1 MSFAFS
7 YIDEEMLF
15 LSPSEKNLNDSSVGK
30 GKFRSLLYCPSV
42 ISGLK
47 IEYSAL
53 EFVRT
58 KVFDARY
65 FISKKPFERL
75 RLKKPSF
82 CDQFTKACF

>member
-30 GKFRSLLYCPSV
+30 GKFRSLLYCPSA

-82 CDQFTKACF
+82 CDQFAKACF